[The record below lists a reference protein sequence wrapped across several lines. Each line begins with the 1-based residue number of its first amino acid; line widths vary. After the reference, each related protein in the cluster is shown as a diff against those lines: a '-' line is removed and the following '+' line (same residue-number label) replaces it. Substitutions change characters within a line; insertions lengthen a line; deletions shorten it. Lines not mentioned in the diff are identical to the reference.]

1 MPDGKSV
8 SPKKYRCS
16 EPKMQEMLE
25 RIFTVPAD
33 DHESRRYDEK
43 LSLPH
48 RSTQAEDYTGSL
60 KALFYHYL
68 EKLCEANDA
77 MRHGADAGTPASE
90 SDGADAKPELANTA
104 DKKKSANANLVPES
118 PVEKLCAG
126 LLDVLAEYHRGL
138 PASAFNRFD
147 RLMTEISRTHEMP
160 RASLKDSTQ
169 ANCLFRMRLI
179 DEGLV
184 YPRKEIFHPSTSC
197 RHLIGTNRYSIPG
210 YPTLYLTDS
219 LTLAQR
225 ESGGTSSAIVALFQ
239 LNKGFQLGIIE
250 FGIRPRDF
258 DLNVERPPSKTSPSV
273 ERLSRRA
280 VQNYLIWFPLLAGC
294 SFVRAHPG
302 SPYADEY
309 VLPQLLMQWIR
320 MQSSGPGGATP
331 PPNGGLNGGG
341 GRPRGN
347 GLGPTGP
354 TTERE
359 RTEIPLHQEE
369 GITELMMA
377 FKPTMDML
385 SGLYDQLD
393 PELTEVLRNV
403 PESLH
408 TFMHTSRQLAAMV
421 EDAVRFV
428 QATHPDPEEIKQE
441 LDESGASERR
451 VPLEALRERVNEQR
465 KRYTSLRNAM
475 ARGGMGPNDPSLSPE
490 RRISIQKT
498 QKLLEYSSAALYR
511 ARCSLNWLLNLPTR
525 IIGIRYFSCKN
536 DVAPTLGTNFAF
548 PMEPIPGKGGKE
560 SSSLNDYFSWTNPV
574 NTADFPTLEE
584 CEKYLTNLA
593 RDRHNL
599 GNCDDGS

>member
-16 EPKMQEMLE
+16 EPKTQELLE
-25 RIFTVPAD
+25 RVFTVPAD

-48 RSTQAEDYTGSL
+48 RSTQAEEYTGSL
-60 KALFYHYL
+60 KALFDHYL
-68 EKLCEANDA
+68 KKLREANGA

-104 DKKKSANANLVPES
+104 DKKKSANTNLVPES
-118 PVEKLCAG
+118 PVKKLCEG
-126 LLDVLAEYHRGL
+126 LLNVLAEYHRGL
-138 PASAFNRFD
+138 PASAFNKFD

-225 ESGGTSSAIVALFQ
+225 ESGGASSAIVALFQ
-239 LNKGFQLGIIE
+239 LNRGFQLGIIE
-250 FGIRPRDF
+250 LGIRPRDF
-258 DLNVERPPSKTSPSV
+258 DLNVESPRSKTSTSV
-273 ERLSRRA
+273 EQLSGRA

-320 MQSSGPGGATP
+320 MQSSGPGGATL
-331 PPNGGLNGGG
+331 PPNGGGG
-341 GRPRGN
+341 PRGN
-347 GLGPTGP
+347 GPGPTGP

-359 RTEIPLHQEE
+359 RAEIPLHQEE

-377 FKPTMDML
+377 FTPTMDKL

-408 TFMHTSRQLAAMV
+408 TFTHTSRQLADMV
-421 EDAVRFV
+421 IDAVRFV
-428 QATHPDPEEIKQE
+428 QTTHPDPEEIKQE

-451 VPLEALRERVNEQR
+451 VPLETLRERVNEQL

-475 ARGGMGPNDPSLSPE
+475 ARGGMGPDDPSLSSE
-490 RRISIQKT
+490 RRISVQKT
-498 QKLLEYSSAALYR
+498 QKLLRDSSAALYH
-511 ARCSLNWLLNLPTR
+511 ARRNLNWLLNLPTR
-525 IIGIRYFSCKN
+525 IIGVRYFSCKN

-548 PMEPIPGKGGKE
+548 PMEPVPGKNGKE
-560 SSSLNDYFSWTNPV
+560 SSSLNEYFSWTNPV

-593 RDRHNL
+593 RDSHNL

>member
-16 EPKMQEMLE
+16 EPKTQELLE
-25 RIFTVPAD
+25 RVFTVPAD

-48 RSTQAEDYTGSL
+48 RSTQAEEYTGSL
-60 KALFYHYL
+60 KALLDHYL
-68 EKLCEANDA
+68 KKLHEANDA
-77 MRHGADAGTPASE
+77 MRHRADAGTPASE
-90 SDGADAKPELANTA
+90 SDGADAKPEPANAA

-118 PVEKLCAG
+118 PVETLCTG

-138 PASAFNRFD
+138 PASAFNKFD

-184 YPRKEIFHPSTSC
+184 YPRKEIFHPSTSS

-225 ESGGTSSAIVALFQ
+225 ESGSTSSAIVALFQ
-239 LNKGFQLGIIE
+239 LNRGFQLGIIE
-250 FGIRPRDF
+250 LGIRPRDF
-258 DLNVERPPSKTSPSV
+258 DLNVESPRSKTSTSV
-273 ERLSRRA
+273 ERLSGRA

-320 MQSSGPGGATP
+320 MQSSGPGGATL
-331 PPNGGLNGGG
+331 PPNGGGG
-341 GRPRGN
+341 PRGN
-347 GLGPTGP
+347 GPGPTGP

-359 RTEIPLHQEE
+359 RAEIPLHQEE

-377 FKPTMDML
+377 FTPTMDKL
-385 SGLYDQLD
+385 SGLYDQLA
-393 PELTEVLRNV
+393 PELTEVRRNV
-403 PESLH
+403 PGSLH
-408 TFMHTSRQLAAMV
+408 TFMHTSRQLADMV
-421 EDAVRFV
+421 IDAVRFV
-428 QATHPDPEEIKQE
+428 QTTHPDPEEIKQE

-451 VPLEALRERVNEQR
+451 VPLETLRERVNEQL

-475 ARGGMGPNDPSLSPE
+475 ARGGKN
-490 RRISIQKT
+490 RISGFASTSFKD
-498 QKLLEYSSAALYR
+498 EYGALSIGFDR
-511 ARCSLNWLLNLPTR
+511 KFASNWMAGAVFEAIEGDQTVHSN
-525 IIGIRYFSCKN
+525 GYK
-536 DVAPTLGTNFAF
+536 AEG
-548 PMEPIPGKGGKE
+548 E
-560 SSSLNDYFSWTNPV
+560 SSTQALKGYLSWFGEKGSYADVVFGVSYFDQDISTKMLDGRGVSGSFSGWGWGTSV
-574 NTADFPTLEE
+574 EAGHQFLMDSDPTWFIEPQV
-584 CEKYLTNLA
+584 
-593 RDRHNL
+593 
-599 GNCDDGS
+599 